1 MKLFESKPI
10 ILALML
16 TLILVCP
23 LAVSAQQRTARMA
36 ATVATPAGAL
46 FPLENIRPG
55 MKGIA
60 RTVFAGSEPQEFGLE
75 ILGVLPGFTGPRQST
90 IIARLSGS
98 NVDRTGV
105 FAGMSGSPVFI
116 DNRLVG
122 AIAYSFPF
130 SKEPICGITPIK
142 EMIEIFK
149 SSGAKSNKPSQP
161 HAISFSRLASAD
173 WKATFPKQQ
182 IVATNLIA
190 SVAAGSPLVPL
201 MGQQIQP
208 ISTPVV
214 FSGISQETLSLFSA
228 ELTKNGLL
236 PLSGVGAAAPI
247 TGLAAFD
254 EKTLTPGASVS
265 VALVRGDYSIAAAGT
280 VTFRDGEQIYAFG
293 HPFLSLGGSD
303 MPMTES
309 SVVTVIPN
317 AFNSFKLA
325 VPGQMVGSISQDR
338 ATGIFGQL
346 GRVPKMVPV
355 KLNLHTSR
363 GRDEEFSYEVVNDE
377 FLTPL
382 LVTITVFNTINS
394 SERVIGESTVS
405 VQGSIAID
413 GHKPIEIERRFSS
426 MNAGMLVAGA
436 IANPITEL
444 LSSGFDDVSIKGIT
458 LDISSSE
465 EKQTAALDR
474 ISLDQT
480 EVNRGENLEVQAYVR
495 TDSGSQFVER
505 IPIVIPADAP
515 AGQLVIT
522 VGDGAAMQES
532 SAAKSFV
539 PRDLGQLVTAL
550 NQVKKN
556 DRLYIRL
563 SRPAAGVVIGTS
575 ELPNLPPSVVATLSN
590 DRNSGGYTPM
600 ALSQIYERE
609 LPPAQ
614 FVIGGQQTITVTVK

>member
-1 MKLFESKPI
+1 MLIMKSKLI
-10 ILALML
+10 IAFISVMVCSLA
-16 TLILVCP
+16 
-23 LAVSAQQRTARMA
+23 ASAQQKSAKMSATAGA
-36 ATVATPAGAL
+36 PASAL
-46 FPLENIRPG
+46 FPLKELRPG
-55 MKGIA
+55 MKGVA
-60 RTVFAGSEPQEFGLE
+60 RTVFSGSEPEEFGLE

-90 IIARLSGS
+90 IIAKLSGA
-98 NVDRTGV
+98 NVDKTGV

-142 EMIEIFK
+142 EMIDIFA
-149 SSGAKSNKPSQP
+149 SGAEKPNRPQQPRAVSFSKLASTDWKPS
-161 HAISFSRLASAD
+161 
-173 WKATFPKQQ
+173 FPKPE
-182 IVATNLIA
+182 VTTTNLIA

-208 ISTPVV
+208 IATPVV
-214 FSGISQETLSLFSA
+214 FTGISQESLSLFAS
-228 ELTKNGLL
+228 ELTKYGLL
-236 PLSGVGAAAPI
+236 PVSGVGGAASITPLAPS
-247 TGLAAFD
+247 D
-254 EKTLTPGASVS
+254 EKTLIPGTSVS

-280 VTFRDGEQIYAFG
+280 VTFRDGQQIYAFG
-293 HPFLSLGGSD
+293 HPFLSLGGAD

-325 VPGQMVGSISQDR
+325 VPGHMVGAISQDR
-338 ATGIFGQL
+338 ATGIFGEL
-346 GRVPKMVPV
+346 DRAPRMIPV
-355 KLNLHTSR
+355 RINLHTSR
-363 GRDEEFSYEVVNDE
+363 GRDENFSYEVVNDE

-394 SERVIGESTVS
+394 RERALGESTVS
-405 VQGSIAID
+405 IRGSIAVD
-413 GHKPIEIERRFSS
+413 GNKPIELERRFSA
-426 MNAGMLVAGA
+426 MNSSMLVAGA
-436 IANPITEL
+436 IANPISEL
-444 LSSGFDDVSIKGIT
+444 LSSGFDDVTIKGIS
-458 LDISSSE
+458 LDITSSE
-465 EKQTAALDR
+465 EKQTATLDR
-474 ISLDQT
+474 ISLDRT
-480 EVNRGENLEVQAYVR
+480 EVSRGERVEVQAYVR
-495 TDSGSQFVER
+495 TDSGNQFVER
-505 IPIVIPADAP
+505 IPVEIPADAP

-539 PRDLGQLVTAL
+539 PHDLGQLVSAL

-556 DRLYIRL
+556 DRLYVRL

-590 DRNSGGYTPM
+590 ERNSGGYTPM

-609 LPPAQ
+609 LLPAQ